1 MSTMNAVANTDAGV
15 DTNPE
20 PRAGE
25 DSRSTASDDR
35 PSELSKDELF
45 HLLQNQ
51 RRRQVLEFLQDTDG
65 EINMRDIAEQVAA
78 WENDTT
84 IDALDSNE
92 RQRVYIALYQSHL
105 PKLDEAGVLTYNQ
118 QRGIVSRTALADQLD
133 AYLNIEPSVPDG
145 TARTSSTTAAT
156 PDHTDDSDTSTT
168 EAQRTQTR
176 FLRYYGAATVG
187 SVLSIAVSMADIIAL
202 SQGVLVM
209 FITALFAM
217 ITVGIAA
224 QHHEVLPS

>member
-1 MSTMNAVANTDAGV
+1 MNAVANTDTGA
-15 DTNPE
+15 DTEPE

-25 DSRSTASDDR
+25 DPDSTTSDEQ

-51 RRRQVLEFLQDTDG
+51 RRRQVLVFLQDAEG
-65 EINMRDIAEQVAA
+65 ETNMRDISEQVAA

-105 PKLDEAGVLTYNQ
+105 PKLDDAGVLTYNQ

-133 AYLNIEPSVPDG
+133 AYLNIEPSASEEAPS
-145 TARTSSTTAAT
+145 TSQPTTHEPTTA
-156 PDHTDDSDTSTT
+156 DSDVPA
-168 EAQRTQTR
+168 AQPTR
-176 FLRYYGAATVG
+176 FLQYYGMAAVG
-187 SVLSIAVSMADIIAL
+187 SILSIAASMAGVITL
-202 SQGVLVM
+202 SQGVLATL
-209 FITALFAM
+209 ITALFVAV
-217 ITVGIAA
+217 TAGIAA
-224 QHHEVLPS
+224 KQRDRLPN

>member
-1 MSTMNAVANTDAGV
+1 MNAVVNTDTGV

-25 DSRSTASDDR
+25 DSRSTESDER
-35 PSELSKDELF
+35 SSELSKDELF

-65 EINMRDIAEQVAA
+65 EINMRDVAEQVAA

-105 PKLDEAGVLTYNQ
+105 PKLDDAGVLTYNQ
-118 QRGIVSRTALADQLD
+118 QRGIVSRTDLADQLD
-133 AYLNIEPSVPDG
+133 AYLNIEPSAPDTG
-145 TARTSSTTAAT
+145 SSTN
-156 PDHTDDSDTSTT
+156 PSNPSDPSSTHERKT
-168 EAQRTQTR
+168 EANDPETTVRSTR
-176 FLRYYGAATVG
+176 FLQYYGVATVG
-187 SVLSIAVSMADIIAL
+187 SVLSIAASMADVITL
-202 SQGVLVM
+202 SQGVLAALV
-209 FITALFAM
+209 TALFVTV
-217 ITVGIAA
+217 TVGIAA
-224 QHHEVLPS
+224 FQRDLLPN